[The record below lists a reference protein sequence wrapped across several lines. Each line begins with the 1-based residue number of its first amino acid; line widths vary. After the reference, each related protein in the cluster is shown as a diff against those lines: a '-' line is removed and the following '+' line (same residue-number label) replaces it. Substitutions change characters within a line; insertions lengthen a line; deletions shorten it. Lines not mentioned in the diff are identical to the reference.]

1 MSYKKVILNEFGGPQ
16 VLQVVQ
22 EPTLPEPG
30 AGQVRVKVLAA
41 SATFTDTMVRK
52 GIYYGFK
59 ETPPLSPGYD
69 MVGVVDKL
77 GAGVTGL
84 NAGQMVADLTVWGAY
99 TEYMLRP
106 ADSLVPV
113 PAGLDPAEVV
123 SMVLSYVTA
132 YQMLHRVAKV
142 QRGQKILVHGA
153 GGAVGTAL
161 LQLGGLL
168 DTFALLSTGLEM
180 YGTASKSKHQLVK
193 SLGGIPI
200 DYQSE
205 DFVGRMRAIGG
216 VDAAFDAIGGDNF
229 KRSFKSL
236 KKGGILVPYGFYN
249 QAMGRGGNVALEYI
263 KVALWNILPNG
274 RKASFYS
281 IGDLR
286 KKHPEWFKE
295 DLGAL
300 FGLLKERKIK
310 PSIERRMKLKNAA
323 QAHELIE
330 QAAVKGRIVLVMHD
344 DWRTL

>member
-16 VLQVVQ
+16 VLQVV
-22 EPTLPEPG
+22 EEATLPEPETG
-30 AGQVRVKVLAA
+30 EVRIKVLAA

-84 NAGQMVADLTVWGAY
+84 EVGQMVADLTVFGAY

-106 ADSLVPV
+106 AASLVHVPV
-113 PAGLDPAEVV
+113 GLDPAEAV

-132 YQMLHRVAKV
+132 YQMLHRIAKV
-142 QRGQKILVHGA
+142 QRGQKILIHGA
-153 GGAVGTAL
+153 GGAVGTATL
-161 LQLGGLL
+161 ELGRLL
-168 DTFALLSTGLEM
+168 DLEM
-180 YGTASKSKHQLVK
+180 YGTASKPKHELVK

-200 DYQSE
+200 DYKSE
-205 DFVGRMRAIGG
+205 DFLERIQALDGDGMNAV
-216 VDAAFDAIGGDNF
+216 FDAIGGDNF

-236 KKGGILVPYGFYN
+236 KTGGTLVAYGFYN
-249 QAMGRGGNVALEYI
+249 QAMGGGGSVPMAYT

-274 RKASFYS
+274 RKTSFYS

-286 KKHPEWFKE
+286 KKNPEWFKE
-295 DLGAL
+295 DLAAL
-300 FGLLKERKIK
+300 FGLLKEGKIK
-310 PSIERRMKLKNAA
+310 PSIERRMKLEDAA

-330 QAAVKGRIVLVMHD
+330 QAAVKGRIVLIVNEK
-344 DWRTL
+344 